1 MRRKEGPEYEPL
13 TPGYATV
20 FGMAGADLSDADL
33 VAGMRERDE
42 GALRAL
48 YERHAGWLSARL
60 LRRCADREVV
70 TDALQ
75 DTFVSAWNGAA
86 KFRGDGEVAGWLWG
100 IAVHR
105 LISRVRAGTAQG
117 ARLGPAFLTHQA
129 SDVSAEDSVLLAI
142 EYSDVGSAL
151 ARISPELRVVLQAT
165 VLDGLTT
172 REAARLLGIPQGTV
186 KTRLARA
193 RASMREELA

>member
-1 MRRKEGPEYEPL
+1 MRGP
-13 TPGYATV
+13 
-20 FGMAGADLSDADL
+20 DLSDTQLLAQMCL
-33 VAGMRERDE
+33 RDE
-42 GALRAL
+42 SALRAL
-48 YERHAGWLSARL
+48 YERHAGWMSVRL

-70 TDALQ
+70 SDTLQ
-75 DTFVSAWNGAA
+75 DTFVAAWNGAGR
-86 KFRGDGEVAGWLWG
+86 FRGDGEVASWLWG

-105 LISRVRAGTAQG
+105 LISRVRARGPQG
-117 ARLGPAFLTHQA
+117 ARLGPALLSPELGDA
-129 SDVSAEDSVLLAI
+129 SAEDDVLLAI
-142 EYSDVGSAL
+142 EYSDVGTAL

-186 KTRLARA
+186 KTRLVRA

>member
-1 MRRKEGPEYEPL
+1 MAGPE
-13 TPGYATV
+13 V
-20 FGMAGADLSDADL
+20 SDSDLIA
-33 VAGMRERDE
+33 AMRERDE
-42 GALRAL
+42 GALRTL
-48 YERHAGWLSARL
+48 YERHAGWMSARL
-60 LRRCADREVV
+60 MRRCADRDVV
-70 TDALQ
+70 ADALQ

-105 LISRVRAGTAQG
+105 LISRVRSRSAMGP
-117 ARLGPAFLTHQA
+117 RLGPALLPHQA
-129 SDVSAEDSVLLAI
+129 SDVSAEDNVLLAI

-151 ARISPELRVVLQAT
+151 ARISPELRVVLQAV